1 MIEDWKYQLVVQF
14 KVEDEGTDGLSL
26 LDALEENLEE
36 IDDGRALFD
45 GHDIGSGEVNFFIM
59 TNEPTSTFARLRP
72 LLEGKGLL
80 NRSEIAYR
88 ELDDE
93 NFSPLWPPGLKHF
106 EVT

>member
-14 KVEDEGTDGLSL
+14 KIGGESADGLGL
-26 LDALEENLEE
+26 LDALEEKLEE
-36 IDDGRALFD
+36 IDDERALFD

-59 TNEPTSTFARLRP
+59 TNEPNGTFARLRL
-72 LLEGKGLL
+72 LLEGDGLL

-88 ELDDE
+88 ELDGE
-93 NFSPLWPPGLKHF
+93 EFTALWPPGLKRF